1 MAVLGKKAADAFPG
15 LDEFLCFSIYSTGH
29 AFNQIYRPLLDKLE
43 LTYPQYLVMVSLWGG
58 DGQTVKELGAQLSL
72 DSSTLTPLLK
82 RLEARGYLSRRRDTQ
97 DERQVRL
104 VLTPEGQALQQR
116 AREIPACVAR
126 EIGLKKED
134 YHTLQRLLGEVRERL
149 TKSAE

>member
-1 MAVLGKKAADAFPG
+1 MVDKNAMVGGSFPG

-29 AFNQIYRPLLDKLE
+29 AFNQLYRPLLDRLE

-58 DGQTVKELGAQLSL
+58 DGQTVKELGAKLSL

-82 RLEARGYLSRRRDTQ
+82 RLESRGYLTRRRDTQ

-104 VLTPEGQALQQR
+104 VLTDEGQALQHR

-126 EIGLKKED
+126 EIGLERDD
-134 YHTLQRLLGEVRERL
+134 YHTLQRLLGQVRKQL
-149 TKSAE
+149 LKSAA

>member
-1 MAVLGKKAADAFPG
+1 MPGKDTAAASGFPQ

-29 AFNQIYRPLLDKLE
+29 AFNQLYRALLAELE

-58 DGQTVKELGAQLSL
+58 DGQTVKELGAKLSL

-82 RLEARGYLSRRRDTQ
+82 RLEARGYIARRRDAE

-104 VLTPEGQALQQR
+104 DLTPEGRALRER
-116 AREIPACVAR
+116 AREIPECVAR
-126 EIGLKKED
+126 ESGLSKEE
-134 YHTLQRLLGEVRERL
+134 YLTLQGLLAGVRDRL
-149 TKSAE
+149 TKGGS

>member
-1 MAVLGKKAADAFPG
+1 MLDKNATEGNRFPS

-29 AFNQIYRPLLDKLE
+29 AFNQLYRPLLDKLD

-104 VLTPEGQALQQR
+104 VLTPEGRALQQR

-126 EIGLKKED
+126 AIGVSREEYL
-134 YHTLQRLLGEVRERL
+134 TLQRLLGEVRERL
-149 TKSAE
+149 VESAA